1 MDTAKGK
8 VLAEIAAVCSG
19 DSGALERLLAEY
31 APLIESYVTSLTASG
46 ADEFE
51 VRSEASYALY
61 RAALSFDTEQENLTF
76 GLYAKIC
83 IKNHL
88 ISKFIRRRRAKADV
102 SLDELYHAGEGEI
115 SSLSDSCEMPG
126 DRLAERESLQ
136 TLYRRIREVLSSYEW
151 TVFHLW
157 AEGYSA
163 AEIARRMDR
172 TEKSVSNALARSL
185 AKLRRTL
192 S

>member
-8 VLAEIAAVCSG
+8 LIAEIAAVCSG
-19 DSGALERLLAEY
+19 DSGALESLLAEY
-31 APLIESYVTSLTASG
+31 APLIESFVTSLTATG

-51 VRSEASYALY
+51 VRSEATYALY
-61 RAALSFDTEQENLTF
+61 RAALSFDTEQSHLTF

-83 IKNHL
+83 VKNHL
-88 ISKFIRRRRAKADV
+88 ISKFVRRRAKTDV
-102 SLDELYHAGEGEI
+102 SLDELYHTGEAEMSMDPGA
-115 SSLSDSCEMPG
+115 CELPG
-126 DRLAERESLQ
+126 DRLAEGESLQ

-151 TVFHLW
+151 SVFHLW

-163 AEIARRMDR
+163 SEIARRMDR
-172 TEKSVSNALARSL
+172 KEKSVSNALARSL